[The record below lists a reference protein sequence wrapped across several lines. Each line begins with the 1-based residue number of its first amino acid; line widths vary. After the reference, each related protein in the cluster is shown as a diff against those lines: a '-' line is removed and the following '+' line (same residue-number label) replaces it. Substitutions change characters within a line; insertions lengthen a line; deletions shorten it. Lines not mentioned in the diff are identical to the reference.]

1 MISIEN
7 CSNLLTKHLFDY
19 KNNEFNEII
28 HKDYN
33 KKLLGLYISV
43 NGDKKNSRYV
53 FGSLNNFK
61 AYFNTNAAAK
71 PLCDGYEY
79 IGESFTYGGSN
90 NVLIYKY
97 MHKEIQGDVIIFKKD
112 KTDIDKTIHK
122 NLLSLNGNRQKI

>member
-43 NGDKKNSRYV
+43 MVIRKTHDM
-53 FGSLNNFK
+53 FL
-61 AYFNTNAAAK
+61 
-71 PLCDGYEY
+71 
-79 IGESFTYGGSN
+79 
-90 NVLIYKY
+90 VL
-97 MHKEIQGDVIIFKKD
+97 
-112 KTDIDKTIHK
+112 
-122 NLLSLNGNRQKI
+122 